1 MDAALF
7 LCFCAF
13 LGLAG
18 AVFEA
23 VVIRGPP

>member
-1 MDAALF
+1 MDAVQF

-13 LGLAG
+13 LGLMG
-18 AVFEA
+18 AVFKA